1 VEDAARLTD
10 APVEGLVFDLDGVL
24 TDTAE
29 QHYQAWK
36 RLAERHGLVFD
47 RERNEGLRGVSRAES
62 LRLLLD
68 GVHVDE
74 ATFERML
81 ADKNADYVRALDGL
95 GPDDVLPGAHRVL
108 EDARSRG
115 WRLAVA
121 SSSRN
126 ARTVLDR
133 LGLTSAF
140 EALVDGTAGLPAK
153 PAPDLFLQA
162 AEELGLAP
170 AGCVVIEDAAS
181 GVAAAIAA
189 GMRVV
194 GVGPVQRVGD
204 ADLVVDGL
212 DSLDLDAVASLPVRD
227 R

>member
-36 RLAERHGLVFD
+36 RLADRHGLAFD
-47 RERNEGLRGVSRAES
+47 RTRNELLRGVSRAES

-68 GVHVDE
+68 GVQVDE

-81 ADKNADYVRALDGL
+81 ADKNADYVRALEDL
-95 GPDDVLPGAHRVL
+95 GPDDVLAGAHRVL

-133 LGLTSAF
+133 IGLTSAF

-153 PAPDLFLQA
+153 PAPDLFLRA
-162 AEELGLAP
+162 ADELGLAP
-170 AGCVVIEDAAS
+170 VACVVIEDAAS

-194 GVGPVQRVGD
+194 GVGPGQRVGD
-204 ADLVVDGL
+204 ADLVVEGL
-212 DSLDLDAVASLPVRD
+212 DSLDLDEVASLAVRD